1 MNKKEKITTININI
15 KKEDILAL
23 FELFNK
29 AKEVEVVGNKY
40 DKDYNINKV
49 NARINCIEQRIRT
62 VRNNADRRM
71 DNLGVRIEN
80 VLKASE
86 LLNEKVNRVANGTW
100 RENE

>member
-1 MNKKEKITTININI
+1 MNKKEKITNININI

-23 FELFNK
+23 FELFSK
-29 AKEVEVVGNKY
+29 ANEIEVVGNKY
-40 DKDYNINKV
+40 DKDCNINKV
-49 NARINCIEQRIRT
+49 NARINGIEQRIRT

-71 DNLGVRIEN
+71 DNLGVRIET